1 MNLPDADFSIDL
13 LQTMME
19 IFTVPYQPST
29 EAFFEGSQ
37 AAVYKGA
44 DVNFSNKKLV
54 LREIGTA
61 NKHSYTRQMV
71 AGNSG

>member
-1 MNLPDADFSIDL
+1 MQIYS
-13 LQTMME
+13 
-19 IFTVPYQPST
+19 TVSTST
-29 EAFFEGSQ
+29 EAFFEGSDT

-61 NKHSYTRQMV
+61 NKHAHTNNKWLLIIQV
-71 AGNSG
+71 KIF